1 MLALGSFV
9 ELSGYACLKRWKAIM
24 HFTPAIQLAFA
35 LFLLL
40 INISAHAI
48 YKCASANSGII
59 YSDIPCEPTAEKLQ
73 QQPALQSEIKSTKDT
88 SEKEKAELNR
98 LQNLRELR
106 ERQDAQIMHMQQRS
120 LEAKRKRCQALALD
134 KKWKQEDASGLHL
147 NLQQQTQAQKK
158 LRKAIEKYQSV
169 CE

>member
-1 MLALGSFV
+1 
-9 ELSGYACLKRWKAIM
+9 M
-24 HFTPAIQLAFA
+24 HFTQPVKLTTA
-35 LFLLL
+35 LFLLVVSL
-40 INISAHAI
+40 SAQAV

-73 QQPALQSEIKSTKDT
+73 QQPALQSEIKSTKESST
-88 SEKEKAELNR
+88 KEKAELNR

-106 ERQDAQIMHMQQRS
+106 ERQDTQIHHMQQRS

-147 NLQQQTQAQKK
+147 TLQQQAQAQKK
-158 LRKAIEKYQSV
+158 LRRATEKYQAS

>member
-1 MLALGSFV
+1 
-9 ELSGYACLKRWKAIM
+9 M
-24 HFTPAIQLAFA
+24 HFTQPVKLTTA

-40 INISAHAI
+40 VSLSAQAV
-48 YKCASANSGII
+48 YKCASLNSGIL

-73 QQPALQSEIKSTKDT
+73 QQPALQSEIKSIKESST
-88 SEKEKAELNR
+88 KEKAELNR

-106 ERQDAQIMHMQQRS
+106 ERQDAQILHMQQRS

-147 NLQQQTQAQKK
+147 TLQQQTQAQKK
-158 LRKAIEKYQSV
+158 LRRAIEKYQSV

>member
-1 MLALGSFV
+1 
-9 ELSGYACLKRWKAIM
+9 M
-24 HFTPAIQLAFA
+24 HFKAAVQLATA

-40 INISAHAI
+40 LNISAHAV
-48 YKCASANSGII
+48 YKCASLNSGIL

-73 QQPALQSEIKSTKDT
+73 QQPALQSEIKSTKESST
-88 SEKEKAELNR
+88 KEKAELNR

-106 ERQDAQIMHMQQRS
+106 ERQDAQILHMQQRS

-147 NLQQQTQAQKK
+147 TLQQQTQAQKK
-158 LRKAIEKYQSV
+158 LRRAIEKYQSV

>member
-1 MLALGSFV
+1 MQLTTSTQ
-9 ELSGYACLKRWKAIM
+9 LSA
-24 HFTPAIQLAFA
+24 P

-40 INISAHAI
+40 VCLNAQAV
-48 YKCASANSGII
+48 YKCAASNSVIT
-59 YSDIPCEPTAEKLQ
+59 YSDIPCDSSAEKLQ
-73 QQPALQSEIKSTKDT
+73 QKPAMQSERNGIKDNGNKESIA
-88 SEKEKAELNR
+88 KEKAELNR

-106 ERQDAQIMHMQQRS
+106 ERQDTQILHMQQRS

-147 NLQQQTQAQKK
+147 TLQQQMQAQKK
-158 LRKAIEKYQSV
+158 LRRSIEKYQSI

>member
-1 MLALGSFV
+1 
-9 ELSGYACLKRWKAIM
+9 M
-24 HFTPAIQLAFA
+24 HFTQPVKLTTA

-40 INISAHAI
+40 VSLSAQAV
-48 YKCASANSGII
+48 YKCASTNSGII

-73 QQPALQSEIKSTKDT
+73 QQPALQSEIKSTKESST
-88 SEKEKAELNR
+88 KEKAELNR

-106 ERQDAQIMHMQQRS
+106 ERQDAQILHMQQRS

-147 NLQQQTQAQKK
+147 TLQQQTQAQKK
-158 LRKAIEKYQSV
+158 LRRAIEKYQSV

>member
-1 MLALGSFV
+1 
-9 ELSGYACLKRWKAIM
+9 M
-24 HFTPAIQLAFA
+24 HFTHPAQLTVA

-40 INISAHAI
+40 VSLSAQAV
-48 YKCASANSGII
+48 YKCASIESGIT
-59 YSDIPCEPTAEKLQ
+59 YSDIPCNASAEKLK
-73 QQPALQSEIKSTKDT
+73 QPPTQSEKPPVKDQHAR
-88 SEKEKAELNR
+88 EKAELNR

-106 ERQDAQIMHMQQRS
+106 ERQDTQIHHLQQRS

-147 NLQQQTQAQKK
+147 TLQQQTQAQKK
-158 LRKAIEKYQSV
+158 LRRATEKYQAS